1 MFVLM
6 TIIILGITSTTFA
19 FTDSDP
25 VKWSKGTVQWLES
38 IYPSD
43 GPGVIMVADP
53 DMDLD
58 PKIVD
63 SFYVNV
69 WSESD
74 AVGIDLNVSET
85 GVATG
90 IFEGTVFFSTTDESS
105 GHRLRVAEGDTI
117 HAEYKDNTLPEPY
130 TIQDELDITSTSMI
144 KGTTGFSSGIS
155 STDNSKT
162 TLSKKYVPPSKQIT
176 DGVLI
181 NDITCQNNMVL
192 IVKYDNSP
200 VCVKSETKTK
210 LIERGGW
217 DIQIDDK
224 RTSLQTPSVDSTSQ
238 TLTEK
243 NTSTNTTTVQLD
255 RGVYPIP
262 FGTPLDFVGISDDSF
277 TPDGRSVF
285 PIHLT
290 GMNGQGITGNT
301 AGLDVGEFISQGDLV
316 VHVMISDPNLN
327 LSSEKIDSISENIDD
342 LSATGPLK
350 ISIVRSSGYDVMV
363 LGYAGGSA
371 NNNNTENGLIDVGDN
386 NPENTRNLG
395 PIYETT
401 PDSGIFALDLPIRY
415 TDGPADEKCPET
427 TMYSGLFDANLD
439 GDTDDQTDRFDESNE
454 NPYCIL
460 PGDYLEIKYT
470 GISDPANT
478 VTDSAKFELRNG
490 VLQSDKPVHI
500 IGSDMLLTLTEH
512 DFNLD
517 SKRTEEY
524 DLDLIE
530 WDSDAAKVT
539 LGDADG
545 QISSFDPEPA
555 VFRETGKNTGIFEVQ
570 VVTPDE
576 IDGDLLERGEE
587 IILEYTDWS
596 PSGADFVGDED
607 EDIRLTLYTSNF
619 GATIQLDKKIYNL
632 GDTVHF
638 TVVSP
643 NHNLNSDVPEE
654 IGNTEPYTVKVST
667 RNFDLEN
674 YILFETGNDTGIFTG
689 QVTLIGPDDGK
700 TTHGSGPTDGLLEA
714 KSDDDGITISFEF
727 SENETVVG
735 SALIQTK

>member
-6 TIIILGITSTTFA
+6 TIIVLGITSTTFA
-19 FTDSDP
+19 FADSDP

-38 IYPSD
+38 VYPSD

-58 PKIVD
+58 PKTVD

-85 GVATG
+85 GVTTG
-90 IFEGTVFFSTTDESS
+90 IFEGTVFFSTSDESS
-105 GHRLRVAEGDTI
+105 GHRLRVAEEDTI
-117 HAEYKDNTLPEPY
+117 TAKYEDNTLPKPY

-144 KGTTGFSSGIS
+144 KE
-155 STDNSKT
+155 T
-162 TLSKKYVPPSKQIT
+162 TLSKTYVPPSKQIA
-176 DGVLI
+176 DGILI
-181 NDITCQNNMVL
+181 NEITCQNNMLL
-192 IVKYDNSP
+192 IVKYDGSP
-200 VCVKSETKTK
+200 ACVKPETKTK

-217 DIQIDDK
+217 DNQIIQ
-224 RTSLQTPSVDSTSQ
+224 RETSLQIPSVDNTPQ

-243 NTSTNTTTVQLD
+243 NTSTNTNPVQLD
-255 RGVYPIP
+255 RDVYPIP
-262 FGTPLDFVGISDDSF
+262 FGTPLDFAGISDDSF

-290 GMNGQGITGNT
+290 GMNGQGITNNT
-301 AGLDVGEFISQGDLV
+301 AGLDAGEFISQGDLV

-342 LSATGPLK
+342 LPATGPLK

-371 NNNNTENGLIDVGDN
+371 DNNTENGLIDVGDN

-395 PIYETT
+395 PVYETA
-401 PDSGIFALDLPIRY
+401 PDSGIFAFDLPIRY

-454 NPYCIL
+454 NPYCIM

-470 GISDPANT
+470 DIFDPANT

-490 VLQSDKPVHI
+490 MLNADRDVYI

-517 SKRTEEY
+517 SKRIEEY

-545 QISSFDPEPA
+545 QISSFDPEPP
-555 VFRETGKNTGIFEVQ
+555 VFRETGKDTGIFEVQ

-576 IDGDLLERGEE
+576 IDGELLERGEE

-596 PSGADFVGDED
+596 PSGTDFVGDED
-607 EDIRLTLYTSNF
+607 EDVRLTLYTSNF
-619 GATIQLDKKIYNL
+619 GATIKLDKKIYNL
-632 GDTVHF
+632 GDIVYF

-643 NHNLNSDVPEE
+643 NHNLNSDVPEK
-654 IGNTEPYTVKVST
+654 IGNIEPYTVKVST

-674 YILFETGNDTGIFTG
+674 YVLSETGNDTGIFTG
-689 QVTLIGPDDGK
+689 QVTLIGSDDRR
-700 TTHGSGPTDGLLEA
+700 TTQGNGPTDGLIEA
-714 KSDDDGITISFEF
+714 NSDDDGITISFEF
-727 SENETVVG
+727 SEDETVVG
-735 SALIQTK
+735 SALIQAN